1 MALLTVLEE
10 PDPRLRRKSA
20 AVPLVDD
27 TVRTHAQDM
36 VETLKHLEGHGL
48 AAPQVN
54 ILKRIVVYDLGSF
67 KASLGDFSDPPH
79 QMPHEIADDDATRFC
94 VMINPEII
102 ERSPEEEVLSE
113 NCFSVPLLS
122 VPVKRPATIR
132 VRFLDTKGQTH
143 EKTADG
149 YLSRCIQHEID
160 HLDGVLTIDYL
171 SPLRKGMAL
180 RKLEKVKRNALA
192 R

>member
-1 MALLTVLEE
+1 MAILSVLEE
-10 PDPRLRRKSA
+10 PDPRLRRKSL
-20 AVPLVDD
+20 AVPLVDEG
-27 TVRTHAQDM
+27 VRVHAQDM

-67 KASLGDFSDPPH
+67 KAPLGDFSDPPN
-79 QMPHEIADDDATRFC
+79 QMPAEVADDDAKRFC

-102 ERSPEEEVLSE
+102 ERSAEEEVLSE

-149 YLSRCIQHEID
+149 YLSRCIQHELD

-171 SPLRKGMAL
+171 SPLRRGMAL
-180 RKLEKVKRNALA
+180 RKLEKIKRNARA
-192 R
+192 